1 MLFKRN
7 KWGKE
12 NKIAT
17 QVVQIVNDPCVLLI
31 ENLQVPYSILDLIF
45 MHRWSIICYL
55 VYYKMI
61 STMDTIAFLPSP
73 QS

>member
-17 QVVQIVNDPCVLLI
+17 KVVQIVYDPCALLI
-31 ENLQVPYSILDLIF
+31 DHLQVPYLVLALIF
-45 MHRWSIICYL
+45 MHGWPMICY
-55 VYYKMI
+55 VV
-61 STMDTIAFLPSP
+61 
-73 QS
+73 